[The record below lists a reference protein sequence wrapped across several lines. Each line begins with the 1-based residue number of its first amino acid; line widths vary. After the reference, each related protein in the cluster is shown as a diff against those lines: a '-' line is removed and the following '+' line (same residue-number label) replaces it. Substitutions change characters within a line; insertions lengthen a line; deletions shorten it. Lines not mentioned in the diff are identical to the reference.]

1 VPIGNHI
8 ENVKSRLKAGAF
20 TSEAAVSQGILLPA
34 LHELGW
40 PVFDTTVV
48 VPEFSLEGRRVDF
61 ALCHPSNKPAVFIEV
76 KKVGLSDGADKQLFE
91 YAFHLGVPM
100 AILTDGQEWSF
111 YLPGEQGLYDERRVY
126 KLDLLERSTDEAE
139 KRLDRYLEY
148 KRVCSGEALSAAR
161 SDYKSVSRD
170 REINATFPKAWNAL
184 LEEQD
189 SLLLDLL
196 AEKVEELCGYK
207 PDLDLCSQFLEDT
220 AKGIEVKEIPKK
232 VKTTHTSVVKP
243 YSPPASAVRTRT
255 VDHFSFQLG
264 GVTHE
269 AGSAREVM
277 TTVFQFLAKED
288 SGFLER
294 FAARKHGKKRRY
306 LARNKVELYPGRSDL
321 VEDHSVEVMQG
332 WWMGTNYSRRDIQ
345 KILNLGLEVV
355 SASVR
360 AKIKVSVV

>member
-8 ENVKSRLKAGAF
+8 ENVKSRLREGAF
-20 TSEAAVSQGILLPA
+20 TSEASVSQGILLPA

-48 VPEFSLEGRRVDF
+48 VPEFSLEGKRVDF
-61 ALCHPSNKPAVFIEV
+61 ALCHPLNKPAVFIEV

-126 KLDLLERSTDEAE
+126 KLDILERSTEEAGY
-139 KRLDRYLEY
+139 RLDRYLEY
-148 KRVCSGEALSAAR
+148 KKVCSGDALTAAR

-170 REINATFPKAWNAL
+170 REINATFPKAWGAL

-207 PDLDLCSQFLEDT
+207 PDLDLCSQFLEDA
-220 AKGIEVKEIPKK
+220 AKGIVVNEAPKK
-232 VKTTHTSVVKP
+232 EKRAPSTVAKP
-243 YSPPASAVRTRT
+243 HIPPASATRTRT
-255 VDHFSFQLG
+255 VEHFSFQLG
-264 GVTHE
+264 GMTHD

-277 TTVFQFLAKED
+277 TTVFQFFAKED

-306 LARNKVELYPGRSDL
+306 LAQNKTELYPGRPDL
-321 VEDHSVEVMQG
+321 VEEHSVEVLRG

-355 SASVR
+355 SPSVR
-360 AKIKVSVV
+360 AKVKAGVV